1 MSLNEEHIWRSIQ
14 KRDGKVFE
22 HYYKEHYK
30 FFFLAACNYLKDP
43 RLAQEI
49 VNDVFIKVWEDA
61 EAIRI
66 QSSLRSYIYRAVINR
81 SLNELDKN
89 KRERQHQSE
98 LSRRPEETVE
108 SREMEEQE
116 LRLRLYK
123 AIDQL
128 PDQCRKVFMMSRFE
142 QLKQQEIAD
151 QLNISIKTVK
161 NHITRALKDLY
172 EVLGDWNSLPVW
184 MGVIILKYFL

>member
-1 MSLNEEHIWRSIQ
+1 
-14 KRDGKVFE
+14 
-22 HYYKEHYK
+22 
-30 FFFLAACNYLKDP
+30 
-43 RLAQEI
+43 
-49 VNDVFIKVWEDA
+49 
-61 EAIRI
+61 
-66 QSSLRSYIYRAVINR
+66 
-81 SLNELDKN
+81 
-89 KRERQHQSE
+89 
-98 LSRRPEETVE
+98 
-108 SREMEEQE
+108 MEEQE
-116 LRLRLYK
+116 LRLRLYR